1 MATDERLT
9 SREDEPAA
17 SIENWR
23 VGLEV
28 TKAKALEHDFVLR
41 SADLVRASDLVPIEI
56 AEAILCGILAAWA
69 IPKESFLGR
78 IMFQLV
84 GRVHVTPSKASG
96 EDFWTTSGILMGL
109 GATWP
114 ILSIYNLGCWE
125 KSWTMSGLRKVFTKR
140 TRSCVKICG
149 DDLIAFAPKV
159 VSDLFSAVI
168 KATGGQINVAKD
180 IESKFAGCFVEE
192 CILPVW
198 TVIGSFRFKVV
209 RTRSLSVLS
218 EKPKVQGNSR
228 APLWCRAHQL
238 YPEPYTRADLR
249 VLNALL
255 TKQIAMVGRHGIN
268 AFLPRIFGGAGFPS
282 HRQQREHASR
292 QLTPQWARALRCVL
306 AQKPLNQIRM
316 FSELKS
322 CWEFNNQWCPARDT
336 MLMITDGC
344 FESWLDSR
352 EVKHKDG
359 VKEVLFT
366 DLRPKGGFVGTL
378 GNGRTLIDHYSNVSG
393 SVALACCLF
402 GGFPSVSE
410 GKADL
415 KVVKK
420 RLDDWVKKANDL
432 IPDRSRLSDPVRNI
446 WKGLYNSIT
455 KLEKQRWP
463 LDQLPWSK
471 SQVMGGLTVGT
482 VGV

>member
-1 MATDERLT
+1 
-9 SREDEPAA
+9 
-17 SIENWR
+17 
-23 VGLEV
+23 
-28 TKAKALEHDFVLR
+28 
-41 SADLVRASDLVPIEI
+41 
-56 AEAILCGILAAWA
+56 
-69 IPKESFLGR
+69 
-78 IMFQLV
+78 
-84 GRVHVTPSKASG
+84 
-96 EDFWTTSGILMGL
+96 
-109 GATWP
+109 
-114 ILSIYNLGCWE
+114 
-125 KSWTMSGLRKVFTKR
+125 
-140 TRSCVKICG
+140 
-149 DDLIAFAPKV
+149 
-159 VSDLFSAVI
+159 
-168 KATGGQINVAKD
+168 
-180 IESKFAGCFVEE
+180 
-192 CILPVW
+192 
-198 TVIGSFRFKVV
+198 
-209 RTRSLSVLS
+209 
-218 EKPKVQGNSR
+218 
-228 APLWCRAHQL
+228 
-238 YPEPYTRADLR
+238 
-249 VLNALL
+249 
-255 TKQIAMVGRHGIN
+255 
-268 AFLPRIFGGAGFPS
+268 
-282 HRQQREHASR
+282 
-292 QLTPQWARALRCVL
+292 
-306 AQKPLNQIRM
+306 
-316 FSELKS
+316 
-322 CWEFNNQWCPARDT
+322 
-336 MLMITDGC
+336 MITDGC